1 MKEYDTYVREVNNI
15 FSILENL
22 KNTWPNND
30 NLNHIDEINQYKRA
44 VIQGAN
50 FLNKQKTTGKK
61 AA

>member
-30 NLNHIDEINQYKRA
+30 NLNHIEEINQYKRA

-50 FLNKQKTTGKK
+50 FLNKQKEEGKK
-61 AA
+61 AV

>member
-1 MKEYDTYVREVNNI
+1 MNEYDTYVKEVNNV

-30 NLNHIDEINQYKRA
+30 NLNHIDEINQYKRV

-50 FLNKQKTTGKK
+50 FLNKQKTNGKK
-61 AA
+61 AS

>member
-1 MKEYDTYVREVNNI
+1 MKEYDIYVKEVNNI

-22 KNTWPNND
+22 KNKWPNND

-50 FLNKQKTTGKK
+50 FLNKQKTVGKK
-61 AA
+61 ES